1 MTIKKII
8 QIQNIEVIN
17 EIKKILYS
25 FLQKCLS
32 IPTKEMDETFH
43 FLLPIE
49 DFIHSKD
56 SENTKTEENPRENPW
71 SEFIK
76 H

>member
-1 MTIKKII
+1 MTIKKMI
-8 QIQNIEVIN
+8 QTQNIEVIN

-32 IPTKEMDETFH
+32 IPTKEMDEIFH

-56 SENTKTEENPRENPW
+56 SENIKTEENPKENPW